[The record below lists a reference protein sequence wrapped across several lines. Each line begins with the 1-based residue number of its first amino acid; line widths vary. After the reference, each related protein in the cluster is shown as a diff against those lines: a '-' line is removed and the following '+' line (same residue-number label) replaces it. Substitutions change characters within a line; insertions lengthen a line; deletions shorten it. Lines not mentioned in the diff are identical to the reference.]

1 MKRSGFLAG
10 GLAAVAAGCAH
21 PGPTRPFDELD
32 RSAEPL
38 RSRFNEAKGKVRV
51 VMLVSPT

>member
-38 RSRFNEAKGKVRV
+38 RSRFDEAKGKVRV